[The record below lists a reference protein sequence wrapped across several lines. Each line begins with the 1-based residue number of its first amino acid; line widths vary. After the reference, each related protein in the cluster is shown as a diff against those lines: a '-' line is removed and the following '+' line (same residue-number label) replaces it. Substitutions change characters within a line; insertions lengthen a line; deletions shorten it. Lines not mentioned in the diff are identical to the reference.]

1 MKEKLIEI
9 LDELNIERIMVV
21 SKSSYT
27 RLGIDEILSEARM
40 AGIVFDGYTPNP
52 DYEDIVNGVSLFR
65 QSGCQ
70 GILAIGGGSTI
81 DVAKCIKA
89 YVNMKPE
96 KDFMEQDINPEDI
109 PFIAI
114 PTTAGSGSEVTPNA
128 VIYRNKVKQ
137 SVADKRLKPDYVVL
151 DGKVLE
157 TLPVYQKKCTVLD
170 ALCQAIEAWWSL
182 KSTEESRDYSRR
194 AIQMILPNLRMYV
207 EEKAN
212 DDVNQMIM
220 EGSNLA
226 GKAIAIAGTTVPH
239 AMSYR
244 LTGLYGIAH
253 GHGVALTLPKVW
265 KHMYDHMDECTD
277 SRGVGHVRLVFE
289 DIAGTI
295 LERDDNNPDRA
306 GVDVCSGNTLENSSN
321 NDCKNSVD
329 EILEAIE
336 LLEQILDDLVISK
349 PVCLRYEDDL
359 KNLVSSV
366 PDSKCDTNPVKTTS
380 DDIRRI
386 YETVIEKRC

>member
-1 MKEKLIEI
+1 MRKRLNEI
-9 LDELNIERIMVV
+9 FESHSIKRIMVV
-21 SKSSYT
+21 SKSAFERLRLDDVLRDNNIYYT
-27 RLGIDEILSEARM
+27 I
-40 AGIVFDGYTPNP
+40 FDKYNSNP
-52 DYEDIVNGVSLFR
+52 DYEDIVVGVE
-65 QSGCQ
+65 QYNKEACEA
-70 GILAIGGGSTI
+70 ILAIGGGSTI
-81 DVAKCIKA
+81 DVAKCVKA
-89 YVNMKPE
+89 YMNMNSE
-96 KDFMEQDINPEDI
+96 MDYMEQTINPEDI

-137 SVADKRLKPDYVVL
+137 SVADKRLKPDYVIL
-151 DGKVLE
+151 DGKVLD
-157 TLPVYQKKCTVLD
+157 TLPVYQKKCTALD

-194 AIQMILPNLRMYV
+194 AIQMILPNIRMYV
-207 EEKAN
+207 EGKTN
-212 DDVNQMIM
+212 DDFNQVIM

-244 LTGLYGIAH
+244 LTVLYGIAH

-265 KHMYDHMDECTD
+265 RHMYDHMHECTD
-277 SRGVGHVRLVFE
+277 PRGVGHVRLVFE

-295 LERDDNNPDRA
+295 LECDANTPDRVCADNN
-306 GVDVCSGNTLENSSN
+306 SGKTHEGIS
-321 NDCKNSVD
+321 NSVYEKNTG
-329 EILEAIE
+329 EIEAAIE
-336 LLEQILDDLVISK
+336 LLEQILDDLAISK
-349 PVCLRYEDDL
+349 PVCLKYENEL

-380 DDIRRI
+380 GDIRRI
-386 YETVIEKRC
+386 YEAVIEKRC